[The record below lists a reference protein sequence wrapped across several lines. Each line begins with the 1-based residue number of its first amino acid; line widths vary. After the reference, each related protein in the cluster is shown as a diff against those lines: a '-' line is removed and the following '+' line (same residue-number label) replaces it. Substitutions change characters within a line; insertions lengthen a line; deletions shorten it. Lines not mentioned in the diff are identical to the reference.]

1 MTQSNKQKHRKL
13 GGNLITLKRKERR
26 QFKLIVIERITFVD
40 QKDPNYLCLT
50 LYVMHMTLSLC
61 GLQFLVRH
69 AYNKNVTSF
78 L

>member
-40 QKDPNYLCLT
+40 QKDPNYVCLY
-50 LYVMHMTLSLC
+50 LICY
-61 GLQFLVRH
+61 
-69 AYNKNVTSF
+69 AYDSIIMWTSIF
-78 L
+78 GEACI